1 MTNIKKREE
10 MVLLIKLLKGTS
22 DVTARTL
29 ILQSYIQSYGPI
41 PEEYGAIIRSL
52 IENA

>member
-10 MVLLIKLLKGTS
+10 IGVLIELLKGTS
-22 DVTARTL
+22 DVTVRTL
-29 ILQSYIQSYGPI
+29 ILQSYIQSYGPV

-52 IENA
+52 IEK